1 MAQEER
7 ELISGRARAALAA
20 AKLRL
25 TDRLAPEVEPLQI
38 DDATGQAAIARALT
52 ERMVPTPLGIGVGT
66 RAA

>member
-1 MAQEER
+1 VAY
-7 ELISGRARAALAA
+7 
-20 AKLRL
+20 
-25 TDRLAPEVEPLQI
+25 RLAPEVEPLQI